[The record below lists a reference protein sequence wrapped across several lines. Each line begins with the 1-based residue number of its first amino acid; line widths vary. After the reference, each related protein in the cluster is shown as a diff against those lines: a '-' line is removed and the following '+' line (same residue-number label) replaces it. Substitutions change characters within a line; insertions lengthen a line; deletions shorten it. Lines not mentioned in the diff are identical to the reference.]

1 MSFYKSHS
9 KAELFLDSSTGQT
22 WVRCK
27 KKVYAETRN
36 RFQENACPNTCDE
49 LGAAERIEAERLA
62 KLAEEGLQIKADLIQ
77 RGKDLK

>member
-1 MSFYKSHS
+1 MVLRSALKDLTCSSLSSSF
-9 KAELFLDSSTGQT
+9 D
-22 WVRCK
+22 
-27 KKVYAETRN
+27 AETRN